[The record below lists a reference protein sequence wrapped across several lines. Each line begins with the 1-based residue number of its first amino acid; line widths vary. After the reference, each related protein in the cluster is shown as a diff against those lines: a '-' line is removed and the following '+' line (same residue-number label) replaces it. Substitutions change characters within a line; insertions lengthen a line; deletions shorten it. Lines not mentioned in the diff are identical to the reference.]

1 MTNDQRNVIYTLR
14 NNLLN
19 AETNMIE
26 TIIPMIEHA
35 VDAVAQRYLIEGM
48 LPEEWDYASLTEE
61 IEALLSNEEIP
72 SLSANNV
79 HSIEDLHI
87 LLKDSISNY
96 VERVKA
102 LENNTGAQQAL
113 RQLGLHFLDSNWTN
127 HLSAMQHLKEGIGLR
142 QYQQEDP
149 IRLYQKKLLKFSY
162 KHIVISRKKWF
173 YILHDT

>member
-1 MTNDQRNVIYTLR
+1 MGLYRFNRRDRSLIIRRRNPF
-14 NNLLN
+14 
-19 AETNMIE
+19 
-26 TIIPMIEHA
+26 II
-35 VDAVAQRYLIEGM
+35 
-48 LPEEWDYASLTEE
+48 S
-61 IEALLSNEEIP
+61 
-72 SLSANNV
+72 NNV

-96 VERVKA
+96 VERIKT

-149 IRLYQKKLLKFSY
+149 IRLYQKEALEISY
-162 KHIVISRKKWF
+162 KHIVISRKEMVLYLARYLKVPQNV
-173 YILHDT
+173 